1 MKYPACLAA
10 LRKALRICGFLLA
23 TALITPHA
31 FAGINRWTTSGP
43 LGYYLSVDALAID
56 PTNPDR
62 VYAGTSDGI
71 YRTQDGGRTWA
82 TLLSVSASGLTIDP
96 TNSSI
101 VYAATSYGV
110 LRSVDAGATWAPVGP
125 PTTFPLAHSLA
136 IDQAN
141 PDTVLAGT
149 EDGVFKSNDRGVHW
163 SGRLLALSIYS
174 LVVSPQ
180 PSSAIFGAD
189 FDEDYFHSFPSSLYT
204 STDGGATW
212 TNTNTGFVIN
222 PGTLAIDPTRPSTL
236 YAGSSDGVIKSV
248 DSGST
253 WRLGSEI
260 GSVRAL
266 VLDPSNP
273 LTLYAATF
281 FAVFRSTDGG
291 VTWDLFGDRYLFDL
305 HASSLA
311 IDSSG
316 TRLYAGTSDG
326 VFTYRIAPGPLGPQ
340 DVSVATDG
348 GTRVPFT
355 DLDGRAV
362 FRTFDN
368 SGNSSADGPHGP
380 YRGWRVRA
388 VADGAD
394 DLTRVLWNHQD
405 GSAALWLLGPAGNQ
419 ASYRFGPAAG
429 WTAVDVS
436 AAGGH
441 TSHILW
447 TSSDGRTA
455 VTEVT
460 PSGALVGNTTYGPF
474 YGWTA
479 QSISDG
485 ADGLTRLLWSHTDGR
500 VGLSLIDAGQIVA
513 THRFAPGPG
522 WEALDVAVA
531 SDNQA
536 RILFVNADGRMAVW
550 SVDNSGA
557 VRNSG
562 TVYGPSPSG
571 QVAARVSA
579 GADGLTRVLWTSP
592 DGNGSVSLMGSDN
605 VLRRSFG
612 FCGDFGESSGC
623 GTWDF

>member
-1 MKYPACLAA
+1 MKRFARLGVP
-10 LRKALRICGFLLA
+10 RKALRICGFLLA

-31 FAGINRWTTSGP
+31 FAGVNRWTTSGP

-82 TLLSVSASGLTIDP
+82 ALLSVSASGLTIDP

-110 LRSVDAGATWAPVGP
+110 LRSVDAGTTWAPVGP
-125 PTTFPLAHSLA
+125 PTTFPLTHSLA
-136 IDQAN
+136 IDQAR

-149 EDGVFKSNDRGVHW
+149 EDGVFKSNDRGAHW
-163 SGRLLALSIYS
+163 SGRLLATSIYS
-174 LVVSPQ
+174 LLVSPQ
-180 PSSAIFGAD
+180 PTSTIFGTD
-189 FDEDYFHSFPSSLYT
+189 YDYDYFRDYDTGPRPSSLYT
-204 STDGGATW
+204 STDGGSTW
-212 TNTNTGFVIN
+212 TNTNTGFVIY
-222 PGTLAIDPTRPSTL
+222 PGALAIEPTHPSTL

-260 GSVRAL
+260 GTVTAL
-266 VLDPSNP
+266 VGDPSNP
-273 LTLYAATF
+273 LTLYAAATF
-281 FAVFRSTDGG
+281 DDAVFRSRDGG
-291 VTWDLFGDRYLFDL
+291 VTWDLFGDRWQFDFQPN
-305 HASSLA
+305 SLA
-311 IDSSG
+311 IDPSG
-316 TRLYAGTSDG
+316 TRLYAGTQNG
-326 VFTYRIAPGPLGPQ
+326 VFTYQIVPGPLGPQ
-340 DVSVATDG
+340 DVSVAADG
-348 GTRVPFT
+348 GTRIPFT

-362 FRTFDN
+362 FRTFDD
-368 SGNSSADGPHGP
+368 SGKSTADSPHGP
-380 YRGWRVRA
+380 YSGWRARA
-388 VADGAD
+388 VADGTD
-394 DLTRVLWNHQD
+394 GLTRVLWNHQD

-419 ASYRFGPAAG
+419 ASYRYGPASG

-500 VGLSLIDAGQIVA
+500 VGLSLIADGHIV
-513 THRFAPGPG
+513 TTFRFAPGSG
-522 WEALDVAVA
+522 WEALDIAVA
-531 SDNQA
+531 RDNRT
-536 RILFVNADGRMAVW
+536 RILLVNADGQMALW
-550 SVDNSGA
+550 SVDN
-557 VRNSG
+557 
-562 TVYGPSPSG
+562 
-571 QVAARVSA
+571 
-579 GADGLTRVLWTSP
+579 TRQP
-592 DGNGSVSLMGSDN
+592 
-605 VLRRSFG
+605 
-612 FCGDFGESSGC
+612 
-623 GTWDF
+623 